1 MFYVVLKCVN
11 WLGSYLKPLTIT
23 CSACLTSSAVFASS
37 SAFIHLEWAKYH
49 FFYLLLSPSGYSISY
64 DTVYIDSPDVWQW
77 AQMFGQGTSL
87 VFLLF
92 SK

>member
-37 SAFIHLEWAKYH
+37 SAFIRLEWEKYYL
-49 FFYLLLSPSGYSISY
+49 FYCYSHL
-64 DTVYIDSPDVWQW
+64 V
-77 AQMFGQGTSL
+77 TSSHMIQSTL
-87 VFLLF
+87 TQ
-92 SK
+92 